1 MGKRGKE
8 HPSVFTFKKDIM
20 DAGNPIRVLN
30 VPPVRF
36 VCGTTN
42 KGITPPIDDGHEGSN
57 PTQHITGSTEDL

>member
-1 MGKRGKE
+1 
-8 HPSVFTFKKDIM
+8 M